1 MSVVIFKDVT
11 QEDILV
17 ELEANGKKYEGLY
30 VDMKNKDERKY
41 VKDQASTIKD
51 MLKKLDRAR
60 IDKSKD
66 YKVKVEAEAKSIR
79 ERLEEANKPFTLLID
94 EYNEERAKILAAEKA
109 EKKAKEDALQLL
121 ADHELAILMNEK
133 FDLEFEQREAE
144 KARLEQARLDEIERQ
159 KQEAAEQA
167 RREEIARQEAEKKR
181 EEEAKAKREA
191 NIAHISGV
199 RTLAKEALIELGI
212 TEEQAK
218 IIVIAIH
225 NRTIPN
231 VTINY

>member
-17 ELEANGKKYEGLY
+17 KLEANGKKYEGLY
-30 VDMKNKDERKY
+30 VDMNNKEERKY

-66 YKVKVEAEAKSIR
+66 YKTKVEAEAKSIR

-109 EKKAKEDALQLL
+109 EKQAKEDALQLL

-167 RREEIARQEAEKKR
+167 RREEVARQEAEKKR
-181 EEEAKAKREA
+181 EEEAKARREA

-225 NRTIPN
+225 NRAIPN